1 MAELLWRD
9 VQGQL
14 LWVLVAFAGA
24 TLLPGRGLPER
35 LGLRAGLGRLG
46 PLRLGAGLL
55 GFLLLSNG
63 LHRLIVGME
72 LLEGSTLG
80 EIDAVVR
87 EASRATP
94 LLVLLAIGLAP
105 ALGEE
110 LLFRGFL
117 QRWLSLRLSG
127 PVAVLGA
134 ATLFGLAH
142 VDPVQG
148 PAAFL
153 LGLYLGTLAWLGG
166 SLLPAILCHAA
177 NNTVAV
183 LGVQGV
189 LPQVGAPGDPLLAA
203 AAIAAAAA
211 LLHLTLRGLQPA
223 APSADSSTG
232 SHAEHTPGPDCR

>member
-14 LWVLVAFAGA
+14 LWALVALAGA
-24 TLLPGRGLPER
+24 TLLPGRGLAER
-35 LGLRAGLGRLG
+35 LGLRRGRLG
-46 PLRLGAGLL
+46 PLRLGAALL

-72 LLEGSTLG
+72 LLEGGTLA

-87 EASRATP
+87 EASGAAP

-127 PVAVLGA
+127 PTAVLGA
-134 ATLFGLAH
+134 AALFGLAH
-142 VDPVQG
+142 LDPVQG
-148 PAAFL
+148 PAAFV
-153 LGLYLGTLAWLGG
+153 LGTYLGALAWLGR
-166 SLLPAILCHAA
+166 SLLPAILCHAT
-177 NNTVAV
+177 NNSVAV

-189 LPQVGAPGDPLLAA
+189 IPELGAPGDPLLAA
-203 AAIAAAAA
+203 AALAAAAA
-211 LLHLTLRGLQPA
+211 LLALALRGLQPA
-223 APSADSSTG
+223 GPFADPSG
-232 SHAEHTPGPDCR
+232 VSHAEHTAHPDRR

>member
-14 LWVLVAFAGA
+14 LWALVALAGA
-24 TLLPGRGLPER
+24 ALLPGRGLAER
-35 LGLRAGLGRLG
+35 LGLRRGRLG

-63 LHRLIVGME
+63 LHRLIVGMA
-72 LLEGSTLG
+72 LFEGSTLG
-80 EIDAVVR
+80 EIDTLVR
-87 EASRATP
+87 EVSGTAP

-134 ATLFGLAH
+134 AALFGLAH
-142 VDPVQG
+142 LDVVHG

-153 LGLYLGTLAWLGG
+153 LGAYLGTLAWLGR
-166 SLLPAILCHAA
+166 SLLPAILCHAT

-189 LPQVGAPGDPLLAA
+189 IPELGAPGDPLLAA
-203 AAIAAAAA
+203 SALAAAA
-211 LLHLTLRGLQPA
+211 LLLTLALRGLQPA
-223 APSADSSTG
+223 SPSADSWGG
-232 SHAEHTPGPDCR
+232 SHAEHPARPDRR

>member
-14 LWVLVAFAGA
+14 LWALVALAGA
-24 TLLPGRGLPER
+24 ALLPGRGLAER
-35 LGLRAGLGRLG
+35 LGLRRGRLG
-46 PLRLGAGLL
+46 PLRFGAGLL

-63 LHRLIVGME
+63 LHRLIVGMA

-87 EASRATP
+87 EASGSAP

-134 ATLFGLAH
+134 AALFGLAH
-142 VDPVQG
+142 LDAVQG

-153 LGLYLGTLAWLGG
+153 LGAYLGTLTWLGR
-166 SLLPAILCHAA
+166 SLLPAILCHAS

-189 LPQVGAPGDPLLAA
+189 IPELGAPGDPLLAA
-203 AAIAAAAA
+203 AALAAAA
-211 LLHLTLRGLQPA
+211 LLLTLALRGLQPA
-223 APSADSSTG
+223 SPSADSLGG
-232 SHAEHTPGPDCR
+232 SHAEHPAHPDRR

>member
-14 LWVLVAFAGA
+14 LWVLVALAGA
-24 TLLPGRGLPER
+24 ALLPGRGLVER
-35 LGLRAGLGRLG
+35 LGLGPGRLG
-46 PLRLGAGLL
+46 PGRLGLALL

-63 LHRLIVGME
+63 LHRVIVGLG

-87 EASRATP
+87 EAAPTAP
-94 LLVLLAIGLAP
+94 LLVLLAFGLAP

-117 QRWLSLRLSG
+117 QRWLALRLPG
-127 PVAVLGA
+127 LAAVLGSA
-134 ATLFGLAH
+134 ALFGLAH
-142 VDPVQG
+142 LDPVQG
-148 PAAFL
+148 PAAFV
-153 LGLYLGTLAWLGG
+153 LGAYLGALAWCGG

-177 NNTVAV
+177 NNTAAV

-189 LPQVGAPGDPLLAA
+189 LPNPGAPGDPLLAA
-203 AAIAAAAA
+203 AALAASGGLLA
-211 LLHLTLRGLQPA
+211 LALRGLQPA
-223 APSADSSTG
+223 GPPADPSDG
-232 SHAEHTPGPDCR
+232 SHAEHPARPDRR

>member
-14 LWVLVAFAGA
+14 LWALVAIAGA
-24 TLLPGRGLPER
+24 ALLPGRGLAER
-35 LGLRAGLGRLG
+35 LGLRRGRLG

-63 LHRLIVGME
+63 LHRLIVAMA

-87 EASRATP
+87 EASGAAP

-127 PVAVLGA
+127 PAAVLGA
-134 ATLFGLAH
+134 AALFGLAH
-142 VDPVQG
+142 LDAVQG

-153 LGLYLGTLAWLGG
+153 LGAYLGTLAWLGR
-166 SLLPAILCHAA
+166 SLLPAILCHAT

-189 LPQVGAPGDPLLAA
+189 IPELGAPGDPLLAA
-203 AAIAAAAA
+203 AALAAAA
-211 LLHLTLRGLQPA
+211 LLLRLALRGLQPA
-223 APSADSSTG
+223 SPSADSWGG
-232 SHAEHTPGPDCR
+232 SHAEHPARPDRR